1 MTVLEF
7 DYFLLTIDNV
17 KARDPVG
24 SKKILFIVIEQNMIK
39 LVLILFR
46 DWWDFL
52 RHFMLIGLID
62 SSARGKYHE
71 SDHQTSHIAFLF
83 EIEII

>member
-46 DWWDFL
+46 D
-52 RHFMLIGLID
+52 
-62 SSARGKYHE
+62 
-71 SDHQTSHIAFLF
+71 
-83 EIEII
+83 